1 MGEVLRSAAET
12 GKLALTTTG
21 DGLDARADAA
31 QGFGTTEY
39 IPAQLYKLTHDPG
52 EQDNVADENPE
63 IVTELVEDLIDYI
76 CRGRSTPGTKQTN
89 APYLA
94 SGHWHQIEWMR

>member
-1 MGEVLRSAAET
+1 MRSAAAA

-31 QGFGTTEY
+31 LGVGTTEY
-39 IPAQLYKLTHDPG
+39 IPAQLYNLTDDPG
-52 EQDNVADENPE
+52 EQDNVEDENPE
-63 IVTELVEDLIDYI
+63 IVTGLVEVLIDYI

-94 SGHWHQIEWMR
+94 SGHWHQIEWMT